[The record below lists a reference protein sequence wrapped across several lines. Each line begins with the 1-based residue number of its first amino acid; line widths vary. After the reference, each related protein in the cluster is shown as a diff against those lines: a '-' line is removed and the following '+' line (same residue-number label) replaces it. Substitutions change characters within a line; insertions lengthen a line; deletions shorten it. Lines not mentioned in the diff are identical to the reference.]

1 MSTLQI
7 RLKNC
12 IQTIL
17 ELEPDMR
24 AGVWGRY
31 FDMELNSLKDYPA
44 QVDQMKLAEED
55 VQRLENATATFL
67 AELKLSRKG
76 KPQNKRLLQ

>member
-24 AGVWGRY
+24 SGIWGRH
-31 FDMELNSLKDYPA
+31 FDEELSTLKEYLQ
-44 QVDQMKLAEED
+44 QVDHMNLAEDD
-55 VQRLENATATFL
+55 VQRLENSTASFL
-67 AELKLSRKG
+67 AELRLSRG
-76 KPQNKRLLQ
+76 GQPQQKRLLQ

>member
-17 ELEPDMR
+17 DLEPDMR
-24 AGVWGRY
+24 AGIWGDISTKS
-31 FDMELNSLKDYPA
+31 FPP
-44 QVDQMKLAEED
+44 
-55 VQRLENATATFL
+55 
-67 AELKLSRKG
+67 SRTICSAWTV
-76 KPQNKRLLQ
+76 